1 MVEVL
6 FEEALLRRKLLDF
19 GRGMVLDCGISFQ
32 PWDKVLA
39 AETLWFAF
47 EKGWVKVLEVPPYLW
62 MVEVIKNLVILYVE
76 FDGVVVGEWV
86 YFKACDNV
94 NWLYYERY

>member
-1 MVEVL
+1 
-6 FEEALLRRKLLDF
+6 
-19 GRGMVLDCGISFQ
+19 
-32 PWDKVLA
+32 
-39 AETLWFAF
+39 
-47 EKGWVKVLEVPPYLW
+47 